1 MYATTKAAARLRGS
15 QKTTLKLAAI
25 LVCCATMFSA
35 TAGYAQS
42 GVADPAAVLPLGLK
56 ILNEKIPPGGMLQL
70 KLTVTEPKP
79 ILKGNQRLNFSSAFL
94 GKAVGIN
101 LYSPAGDASGVAV
114 LGSGDAQFFFSSP
127 LTSFGTNLDYPVVT
141 MAIPVL
147 ATATRGK
154 KVPLTLDG
162 VNSTWLDPSAQPY
175 PVELQSGTLTING
188 TLSVSNVVPGSGVV
202 VAGKPITLSGTGFPA
217 DAVVKVDNAVVTS
230 VQFVSSTQLRITL
243 AAATNMENRRIRVKN
258 PATNEL
264 VTYYSYQRTA
274 PVGASTHALV
284 ASSYPLFS
292 RGKWTKA
299 YFKPVVSATSFSG
312 LALQNAGA
320 AGVTVKLD
328 LLSKTGAQLATK
340 SISLPANSR
349 MVRDVKEFFAGA
361 ATGTEIRVTCP
372 VAIQILGLVGNDSS
386 RVVLPVAPA
395 TAP

>member
-1 MYATTKAAARLRGS
+1 MYAITKAGARLRDL
-15 QKTTLKLAAI
+15 KKWTLHLAAI
-25 LVCCATMFSA
+25 FACLAAIFGASS
-35 TAGYAQS
+35 GFAQS
-42 GVADPAAVLPLGLK
+42 GVADPAAVVPLGLK

-70 KLTVTEPKP
+70 KLSVTEPKP
-79 ILKGNQRLNFSSAFL
+79 ILKGNQRLNYASTFL
-94 GKAVGIN
+94 GKPIGIN
-101 LYSPAGDASGVAV
+101 LFSPSGDASGVAV
-114 LGSGDAQFFFSSP
+114 LESGSTHFFFSSP
-127 LTSFGTNLDYPVVT
+127 LTSFGTNIDYPVVT

-162 VNSTWLDPSAQPY
+162 VNSTWLDPNSQPY

-188 TLSVSNVVPGSGVV
+188 TLSVSNVVPGSGIVA
-202 VAGKPITLSGTGFPA
+202 AGKPITLSGTGFPA

-243 AAATNMENRRIRVKN
+243 SAATDMESRRIRVKN
-258 PATNEL
+258 PANNEL
-264 VTYYSYQRTA
+264 VTYYSYQRTT

-284 ASSYPLFS
+284 ASSQPLFS

-299 YFKPVVSATSFSG
+299 YFKPVVNATSFSG
-312 LALQNAGA
+312 LALQNAGG

-340 SISLPANSR
+340 SISLPARSR
-349 MVRDVKEFFAGA
+349 IVRDVKEFFAAA
-361 ATGTEIRVTCP
+361 ATGTEIRVTSP
-372 VAIQILGLVGNDSS
+372 VAIQMLGLLGDDSS
-386 RVVLPVAPA
+386 RGVLPVAPA

>member
-1 MYATTKAAARLRGS
+1 MYAITKATARLHEAR
-15 QKTTLKLAAI
+15 KMTMRLAAI
-25 LVCCATMFSA
+25 LACCVIMFGG
-35 TAGYAQS
+35 TARYAQS

-79 ILKGNQRLNFSSAFL
+79 ILKGNQRLSYSSTFL
-94 GKAVGIN
+94 AKATGIN

-114 LGSGDAQFFFSSP
+114 LGTGSSQFFFSSP

-154 KVPLTLDG
+154 KVPLVLDAI
-162 VNSTWLDPSAQPY
+162 NSTWLDPSSQPY

-202 VAGKPITLSGTGFPA
+202 AAGKPITLSGTGFPA
-217 DAVVKVDNAVVTS
+217 DAVVRVDNAVVTS
-230 VQFVSSTQLRITL
+230 VQFVNSTQLRITL
-243 AAATNMENRRIRVKN
+243 AAATDMESRRIRVKN

-274 PVGASTHALV
+274 SVGASTHALV

-299 YFKPVVSATSFSG
+299 YFKPVASGTSFSG

-328 LLSKTGAQLATK
+328 LLSKTGALLATK
-340 SISLPANSR
+340 SISLPARSR
-349 MVRDVKEFFAGA
+349 IVRDVKEFFATA
-361 ATGTEIRVTCP
+361 VTGTEIRVTCT
-372 VAIQILGLVGNDSS
+372 VAIQMLGLLGNDSS

>member
-1 MYATTKAAARLRGS
+1 MYAITKATARLHEAR
-15 QKTTLKLAAI
+15 KMTMRLAAI
-25 LVCCATMFSA
+25 LACCVIMFGG
-35 TAGYAQS
+35 TARYAQS

-79 ILKGNQRLNFSSAFL
+79 ILKGNQRLSYSSTFL
-94 GKAVGIN
+94 AKATGIN

-114 LGSGDAQFFFSSP
+114 LGSGSSQFFFSSP

-154 KVPLTLDG
+154 KVPLVRDAI
-162 VNSTWLDPSAQPY
+162 NSTWLDPSSQPY

-202 VAGKPITLSGTGFPA
+202 AAGKPITLSGTGFPA
-217 DAVVKVDNAVVTS
+217 DAVVRVDNAVVTS
-230 VQFVSSTQLRITL
+230 VQFVNSTQLRITL
-243 AAATNMENRRIRVKN
+243 AAATDMESRRIRVKN

-274 PVGASTHALV
+274 SVGASTHALV

-299 YFKPVVSATSFSG
+299 YFKPVASGTSFSG

-328 LLSKTGAQLATK
+328 LLSKTGALLATK
-340 SISLPANSR
+340 SISLPARSR
-349 MVRDVKEFFAGA
+349 IVRDVKEFFATA
-361 ATGTEIRVTCP
+361 VTGTEIRVTCP
-372 VAIQILGLVGNDSS
+372 VAIQMLGLLGNDSS